1 MKLELNLNQHQT
13 SKQES
18 KINIKQPKRK
28 ANQAKRTYKQEAVP
42 KHQTNKQLANKQR
55 TNNNSKQNGKQYE
68 NKQIKVKAICQTPI
82 CWGGG
87 GGWGGKGKVS
97 YSAMV
102 QHINMLR
109 RFLLHRMLD

>member
-82 CWGGG
+82 CWGGWV
-87 GGWGGKGKVS
+87 GWERESLIFSNGTTFQYAEEIS
-97 YSAMV
+97 TTPYA
-102 QHINMLR
+102 
-109 RFLLHRMLD
+109 